1 MEQEYTRSEIDG
13 QLKTELLTALQ
24 PAFARISDMGIRYS
38 AVPAHTLELADAL
51 NDVLSA
57 KWRDLR
63 GIEIV
68 SLGVSSIKA
77 SEEDEQMIKEMQRNA
92 AFRDPTRAAAHLVGA
107 QASAMQA
114 AAANEGGA
122 TMGFMGMGMAGA
134 AGGMNP
140 QALFQ
145 MGQQQAAQPV
155 QSAPA
160 QPAAPAGD
168 SWTCACG
175 HTATGNF
182 CPQCGAKKPA
192 DDAWQC
198 TCGETVHGNFCP
210 ACGSKRPEHWTCACG
225 QENTGRFCTQCG
237 APKPVAHTC
246 AKCGWKAKDGEATP
260 KFCPSCGT
268 PFSQG

>member
-1 MEQEYTRSEIDG
+1 MTQPCMATQCLSVTPASTG
-13 QLKTELLTALQ
+13 QTQ
-24 PAFARISDMGIRYS
+24 S
-38 AVPAHTLELADAL
+38 
-51 NDVLSA
+51 
-57 KWRDLR
+57 
-63 GIEIV
+63 
-68 SLGVSSIKA
+68 
-77 SEEDEQMIKEMQRNA
+77 
-92 AFRDPTRAAAHLVGA
+92 
-107 QASAMQA
+107 
-114 AAANEGGA
+114 
-122 TMGFMGMGMAGA
+122 
-134 AGGMNP
+134 
-140 QALFQ
+140 LFQ
-145 MGQQQAAQPV
+145 MGAQQQAQQARQ
-155 QSAPA
+155 
-160 QPAAPAGD
+160 AAPG

-237 APKPVAHTC
+237 APKPVAHAC